1 MTSDNELFKI
11 VPPHTK
17 ESEIIAAPIY
27 SYWKSVGRKFFSSKL
42 AVGMLALLGIILL
55 LSFIQPMFTDYS
67 VINASKI
74 DDFNLR
80 YIQPN
85 MTYWFGTDSTGQ
97 SLFDAVWAGART
109 SIILSVL
116 ATVITTLIGVVV
128 GAVWGV
134 SKAVDRVM
142 IEVYNVIN
150 NVPILLILIV
160 FSYAFGQGFWNLLL
174 AMCLTSWVTVA
185 YGIRVQVMMLR
196 DREYNIASK
205 TLGTKSVTLIGK
217 NILPFLVS
225 YIVTV
230 MAGALPNFISY
241 EVFLSFLGVGLSADT
256 PSLGR
261 IITENTNNI
270 TSNGYLFWIPTIIL
284 GLVTIS
290 ISLVGQILG
299 DASDPRNH

>member
-1 MTSDNELFKI
+1 MTSDNELFKV
-11 VPPHTK
+11 VPAHTN
-17 ESEIIAAPIY
+17 ESEIISAPVY
-27 SYWKSVGRKFFSSKL
+27 SYWRSVGRKFFSSKL
-42 AVGMLALLGIILL
+42 ADAMLILLAIILL

-67 VINASKI
+67 VVNAGKI
-74 DDFNLR
+74 DDFSLR
-80 YIQPN
+80 YLKPS
-85 MTYWFGTDSTGQ
+85 MKYWFGTDSTGQ

-109 SIILSVL
+109 SIILAVL
-116 ATVITTLIGVVV
+116 ATVITTLLGVVV
-128 GAVWGV
+128 GAIWGV

-142 IEVYNVIN
+142 IEVYNVIT

-174 AMCLTSWVTVA
+174 AMCLTSWVNVA

-205 TLGTKSVTLIGK
+205 TLGTKPATLIGK

-225 YIVTV
+225 YIVTA

>member
-1 MTSDNELFKI
+1 MSEKELFKI
-11 VPPHTK
+11 VPPHIE
-17 ESEIIAAPIY
+17 ESEEISAPIY
-27 SYWKSVGRKFFSSKL
+27 SYWKSVGRHFFRSKL
-42 AVGMLALLGIILL
+42 AIAMLVLLLIILV
-55 LSFIQPMFTDYS
+55 LSFIQPMFTSYS
-67 VINASKI
+67 VINPSKI

-80 YIQPN
+80 YLKPSFK
-85 MTYWFGTDSTGQ
+85 YWFGTDATGQ
-97 SLFDAVWAGART
+97 SLFDAVWSGART
-109 SIILSVL
+109 SIILAIL
-116 ATVITTLIGVVV
+116 ATLITTVIGVIV
-128 GAVWGV
+128 GAIWGV

-142 IEVYNVIN
+142 IEVYNVIS

-160 FSYAFGQGFWNLLL
+160 FSYAFGQGFWNLLI
-174 AMCLTSWVTVA
+174 AMCLTTWVGVA

-196 DREYNIASK
+196 DREYNIASR
-205 TLGTKSVTLIGK
+205 TLGTNPMTLIGK

-230 MAGALPNFISY
+230 MAGALPSFISY

-290 ISLVGQILG
+290 LSLVGQILG